1 MAALPDKSK
10 HGTTR
15 DYILDA
21 AVQVMHTLGLA
32 NTTTREIAQAAGLS
46 EAALYKHFDDKTDLF
61 LCVLR
66 ERLPDLF
73 AALRELPN
81 RVGQRT
87 VRANLEDLT
96 RVALAFYRN
105 SAPFA
110 ASLFSRPELLA
121 RYQEHMRASGGG
133 PHRARDLLADYLRA
147 EQRAGRVAPEANAQV
162 AAMLLIGTCLQR
174 AFLGSF
180 AGEADSPKDDE
191 RFVKDAVKFVMRALV
206 VQSPHARSRAKASPT
221 ASTRAAAASD

>member
-1 MAALPDKSK
+1 M
-10 HGTTR
+10 
-15 DYILDA
+15 
-21 AVQVMHTLGLA
+21 QVVHTIGLA

-46 EAALYKHFDDKTDLF
+46 EAALYKHFDDKADLF

-73 AALRELPN
+73 AALRDLPH

-96 RVALAFYRN
+96 RVALAFYRD

-121 RYQEHMRASGGG
+121 RYQEHLRATGGG
-133 PHRARDLLADYLRA
+133 PHRARDLLVDYLRA
-147 EQRAGRVAPEANAQV
+147 EQRIGRVAPDANPQIAAV
-162 AAMLLIGTCLQR
+162 ALIGACLQR
-174 AFLGSF
+174 AFFGGLVGSPTTP
-180 AGEADSPKDDE
+180 EDDE
-191 RFVKDAVKFVMRALV
+191 RFVREVVRFVLRALAGG
-206 VQSPHARSRAKASPT
+206 PKRARGPT
-221 ASTRAAAASD
+221 D

>member
-1 MAALPDKSK
+1 VPEKVRAA
-10 HGTTR
+10 TTR
-15 DYILDA
+15 DYILDS

-96 RVALAFYRN
+96 RVALAFYKD

-121 RYQEHMRASGGG
+121 RYQEHLRASGGG

-147 EQRAGRVAPEANAQV
+147 EQRIGRVAPEANAQV
-162 AAMLLIGTCLQR
+162 AAMLLIGACLQR
-174 AFLGSF
+174 AFLGGFVGS
-180 AGEADSPKDDE
+180 AHSQQDDE
-191 RFVKDAVKFVMRALV
+191 RFVKDVVRFVMRALAN
-206 VQSPHARSRAKASPT
+206 PKPAARNSH
-221 ASTRAAAASD
+221 

>member
-1 MAALPDKSK
+1 
-10 HGTTR
+10 
-15 DYILDA
+15 
-21 AVQVMHTLGLA
+21 MHTLGLA

-46 EAALYKHFDDKTDLF
+46 EAALYKHFEDKTDLF

-66 ERLPDLF
+66 QRLPDLF

-96 RVALAFYRN
+96 RVALAFYRD

-133 PHRARDLLADYLRA
+133 PHRAKDLLADYLRA
-147 EQRAGRVAPEANAQV
+147 EQRAGRVAHDANPHV
-162 AAMLLIGTCLQR
+162 AAMLLIGACLQR

-180 AGEADSPKDDE
+180 AGAPVSQEDDE
-191 RFVKDAVKFVMRALV
+191 RFVKDTVKFVMRALV
-206 VQSPHARSRAKASPT
+206 VPTPRAHGKAKLTQPT
-221 ASTRAAAASD
+221 LTAPVATAD

>member
-1 MAALPDKSK
+1 VAALPDKSK
-10 HGTTR
+10 HGPTR

-46 EAALYKHFDDKTDLF
+46 EAALYKHFEDKTDLF

-96 RVALAFYRN
+96 RVALAFYRD

-133 PHRARDLLADYLRA
+133 PHRAKALLADYVSA
-147 EQRAGRVAPEANAQV
+147 EQRAGRVAHEANPQV
-162 AAMLLIGTCLQR
+162 AAMLLLGACLQR

-180 AGEADSPKDDE
+180 AGATDSQEDDE
-191 RFVKDAVKFVMRALV
+191 RFVKDTVKFVMRALV
-206 VQSPHARSRAKASPT
+206 VTNPRPHGKVKPVPPT
-221 ASTRAAAASD
+221 LPDPVAVGD

>member
-1 MAALPDKSK
+1 MPEKPRDSA
-10 HGTTR
+10 TTR
-15 DYILDA
+15 EAILDA
-21 AVQVMHTLGLA
+21 AQRVMHTLGLA
-32 NTTTREIAQAAGLS
+32 NTTTREIALAAGLS

-66 ERLPDLF
+66 ERLPDLS
-73 AALRELPN
+73 AALRDLPN

-96 RVALAFYRN
+96 HAVLAFYRD

-121 RYQEHMRASGGG
+121 RHQEHMRASGGG

-147 EQRAGRVAPEANAQV
+147 EQRAGRVAREANPQV
-162 AAMLLIGTCLQR
+162 AALLLIGACLQR
-174 AFLGSF
+174 AFIGSF
-180 AGEADSPKDDE
+180 VGAADTQQDDA
-191 RFVKDAVKFVMRALV
+191 RFVKDVVRFVMRALK
-206 VQSPHARSRAKASPT
+206 SH
-221 ASTRAAAASD
+221 

>member
-1 MAALPDKSK
+1 MPDKSK
-10 HGTTR
+10 SGATR

-21 AVQVMHTLGLA
+21 AIQVMHTLGLA

-46 EAALYKHFDDKTDLF
+46 EAALYKHFDDKSDLF

-73 AALRELPN
+73 AALRDLPN

-87 VRANLEDLT
+87 VRVNLEDLT
-96 RVALAFYRN
+96 RVALAFYRD

-133 PHRARDLLADYLRA
+133 PHRAKDLLADYLRA
-147 EQRAGRVAPEANAQV
+147 EQRTGRVAAEANAQV
-162 AAMLLIGTCLQR
+162 AAMLLLGACLQR

-180 AGEADSPKDDE
+180 AGSAESQEDDE
-191 RFVKDAVKFVMRALV
+191 RFVKDTVKFVMRALAA
-206 VQSPHARSRAKASPT
+206 QPSRAREREMTPQV
-221 ASTRAAAASD
+221 

>member
-1 MAALPDKSK
+1 VDALPDKSK
-10 HGTTR
+10 HGATR

-73 AALRELPN
+73 SALRDLPN

-96 RVALAFYRN
+96 RVALAFYRE

-133 PHRARDLLADYLRA
+133 PHRARDLLAEYLRA
-147 EQRAGRVAPEANAQV
+147 EQRTGRVAAEANAQV
-162 AAMLLIGTCLQR
+162 AAMLLLGACLQR

-180 AGEADSPKDDE
+180 AGSAESQEDDE
-191 RFVKDAVKFVMRALV
+191 RFVKDTVKFVMRALAV
-206 VQSPHARSRAKASPT
+206 APARVHQG
-221 ASTRAAAASD
+221 